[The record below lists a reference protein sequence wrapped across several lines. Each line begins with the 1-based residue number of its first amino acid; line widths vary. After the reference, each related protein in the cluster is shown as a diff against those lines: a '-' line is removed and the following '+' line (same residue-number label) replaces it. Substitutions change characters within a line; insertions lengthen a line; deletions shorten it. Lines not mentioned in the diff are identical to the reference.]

1 MDFKRGVLLLTVAVA
16 LAAIVGCG
24 TSTEAPAAAGDDAT
38 TDTADVGAGAALEG
52 FDAIPADGA
61 GEAEAVV
68 ALGTVL
74 PDARAMIEAAGSAW
88 PEIDGVEPRLV
99 AHLVRVDL
107 ADQVA
112 LFEVRAD
119 GIAHNLYAY
128 QKAFDSGSII
138 WTPAEMAQSPSAAPR
153 SPHETSAVAAV
164 QAAMAD
170 AFPDEEFT
178 VAVKGYRFVYIAG
191 DAVLLTVEIGVDG
204 AVISTTVGS

>member
-1 MDFKRGVLLLTVAVA
+1 MDVKRGVLLLTVAVA

-61 GEAEAVV
+61 GEAEAVS
-68 ALGTVL
+68 ALGAVL
-74 PDARAMIEAAGSAW
+74 PDTRAMIESAGSVW

-99 AHLVRVDL
+99 AHLIRVDM

-119 GIAHNLYAY
+119 GIAHSLYAY

-138 WTPAEMAQSPSAAPR
+138 WTPAEIAQSPSAAPR
-153 SPHETSAVAAV
+153 SPRETSAVAAV
-164 QAAMAD
+164 QSAMTD

-204 AVISTTVGS
+204 AVISTNVGS